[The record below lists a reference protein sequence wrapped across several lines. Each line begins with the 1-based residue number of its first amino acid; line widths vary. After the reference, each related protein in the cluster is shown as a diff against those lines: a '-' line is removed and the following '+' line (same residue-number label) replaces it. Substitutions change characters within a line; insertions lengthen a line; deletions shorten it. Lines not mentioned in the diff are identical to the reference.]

1 MDHDGKAGFARQALR
16 FALGG
21 TAFVAGLDKFFNKLA
36 DWEQYISPVAREN
49 LPMNGRDFMRI
60 AGIIEMAVGGLILSG
75 RDRMGGYAAAAWLL
89 AIAANLVA
97 NGDYDIAVRDVNMAV
112 AAAALAELAAAQR
125 RGRLDEGRRMERG
138 RAA

>member
-1 MDHDGKAGFARQALR
+1 MAKPGLR
-16 FALGG
+16 DRLYAVLL
-21 TAFVAGLDKFFNKLA
+21 AELPFVAGLDKFFNLLA

-49 LPMNGRDFMRI
+49 LPMKGRDFMRI

-75 RDRMGGYAAAAWLL
+75 RDRVGGYAAAAWLL

-125 RGRLDEGRRMERG
+125 RSRLDEGRRMERG